1 MENKK
6 FKATFEFEL
15 TDKGIELATE
25 VNFKVLSSN
34 AEKIGQILA
43 ADLFSFLTR
52 ERVAESTFQAENII
66 VSEIYTKDNK
76 HKFDINSEKCQKCEY
91 FPTCLQKY
99 KKIN

>member
-15 TDKGIELATE
+15 TDKGIKSTTE
-25 VNFKVLSSN
+25 VDFKILPTN

-43 ADLFSFLTR
+43 ADLFSFLTG
-52 ERVAESTFQAENII
+52 ERVAESAFRAEN
-66 VSEIYTKDNK
+66 VKVEEIYEKPK
-76 HKFDINSEKCQKCEY
+76 HKFDINSKKCQNCEH
-91 FPTCLQKY
+91 FLTCLLIY

>member
-43 ADLFSFLTR
+43 ADLFSFLTG

-76 HKFDINSEKCQKCEY
+76 HKFDINSEKCQKCK
-91 FPTCLQKY
+91 FFY
-99 KKIN
+99 KCIQQHN